1 MQLIATRKYLS
12 QAKESRNIFSF
23 GGGINTCMKT
33 YIATVRIHGRL
44 MRTRVWADDPVHA
57 RLLLQYFFGMS
68 SIAVGPVLG
77 EGDLRHL
84 PNAEELRL
92 KEAGIAGIKP
102 VTPSKP
108 RTPGQ
113 AQIAALKT
121 RIDQAKQA
129 LQAERQRQK
138 MIKAQRSLQA
148 AMQPNFPK

>member
-1 MQLIATRKYLS
+1 
-12 QAKESRNIFSF
+12 
-23 GGGINTCMKT
+23 MKT

-44 MRTRVWADDPVHA
+44 VRTRVWADDPVHA

-68 SIAVGPVLG
+68 SVAAGPVLG
-77 EGDLRHL
+77 EGDHSNL
-84 PNAEELRL
+84 PDAEQLRL
-92 KEAGIAGIKP
+92 AETGIKP
-102 VTPSKP
+102 IKPIKAITPSKP

-138 MIKAQRSLQA
+138 MIKAQQTLHA
-148 AMQPNFPK
+148 AMKPVPPK